1 MELTFWRDM
10 IICFPGKSF
19 QDI

>member
-10 IICFPGKSF
+10 IICFPGK
-19 QDI
+19 DI